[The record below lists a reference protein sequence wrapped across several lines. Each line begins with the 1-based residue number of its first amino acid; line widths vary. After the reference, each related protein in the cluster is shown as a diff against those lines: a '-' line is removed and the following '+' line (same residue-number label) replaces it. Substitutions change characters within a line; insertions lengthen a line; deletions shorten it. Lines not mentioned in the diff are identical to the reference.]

1 VAVRAKADMEHN
13 GNGFGSDGR
22 KMDMLGQAQ
31 LVYESNWETIWKA
44 ILKRTKRTVHDHSMF
59 AIWTKEFS
67 HVG

>member
-1 VAVRAKADMEHN
+1 
-13 GNGFGSDGR
+13 
-22 KMDMLGQAQ
+22 MDMLGQAQ